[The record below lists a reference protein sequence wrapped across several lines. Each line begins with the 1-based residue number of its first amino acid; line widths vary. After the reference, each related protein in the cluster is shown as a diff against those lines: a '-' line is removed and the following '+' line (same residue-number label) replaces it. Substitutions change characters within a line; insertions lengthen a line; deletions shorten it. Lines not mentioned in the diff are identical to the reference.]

1 MWIVNFPKGIEFEKL
16 EIQMWEV
23 VLSFNAKY
31 CVILK
36 NFCPALE
43 DSALLISLKL
53 NKICSYMIEFHWNL
67 FVLEIVLWNLILHVF
82 YLGLNRFGIV
92 YFTLFA
98 KKAAEKDSLK
108 QLVKSN

>member
-1 MWIVNFPKGIEFEKL
+1 MWIANFPKGIELEKL

-23 VLSFNAKY
+23 GLSFDAKY

-53 NKICSYMIEFHWNL
+53 NKICSYRIEFHWNL
-67 FVLEIVLWNLILHVF
+67 FVLETVLWNLILHVL
-82 YLGLNRFGIV
+82 YLGLNRSVLSISHF
-92 YFTLFA
+92 
-98 KKAAEKDSLK
+98 SLK
-108 QLVKSN
+108 KLLKKIALNI

>member
-1 MWIVNFPKGIEFEKL
+1 MWIVNFPKGIEFEQL

-31 CVILK
+31 
-36 NFCPALE
+36 CPALE

-53 NKICSYMIEFHWNL
+53 NKICSYRIEFHWNL

-98 KKAAEKDSLK
+98 KKAAEKDNLK